1 MSVTH
6 KRRFVIGKVVNT
18 VNTMRKAKTYAVIG
32 GTSGMG
38 FRLAQ
43 QLVERGDRVLI
54 GGRNTGRLEEAARQ
68 LGPLATAQSVDI
80 EDRAS
85 LATFFAGQEELAGLF
100 TPGTTYRTASFRE
113 ADTETAESPFRS
125 KFWGQYWAVH
135 TALPYFA
142 QNAAIVLMSGAASVR
157 PIGNPAY
164 SACNA
169 AIEGLAR
176 ALAVEL
182 RPIRVNCLS
191 PGTIDS
197 NLWRNRDASIR
208 EPVFD
213 GWRALTLT
221 GEVGTVD
228 DAVGAA
234 LFLLD
239 NGNMNGSTLYSDG
252 GYTMR

>member
-1 MSVTH
+1 
-6 KRRFVIGKVVNT
+6 
-18 VNTMRKAKTYAVIG
+18 MRKAKTYAVIG

-38 FRLAQ
+38 FGLAQ
-43 QLVERGDRVLI
+43 QLVERGDRVLV
-54 GGRNTGRLEEAARQ
+54 GGRNPERLAAAAER
-68 LGPLATAQSVDI
+68 LGPLATARPVDI
-80 EDRAS
+80 EDKAS

-100 TPGTTYRTASFRE
+100 TPGTSYRTASFRD
-113 ADTETAESPFRS
+113 ADAETAESPFRA

-135 TALPYFA
+135 TALPYFSRD
-142 QNAAIVLMSGAASVR
+142 AAVVLMSGAASVR
-157 PIGNPAY
+157 PLGNPAY

>member
-1 MSVTH
+1 
-6 KRRFVIGKVVNT
+6 
-18 VNTMRKAKTYAVIG
+18 MRKAKTYAVIG

-38 FRLAQ
+38 LGLAQ
-43 QLVERGDRVLI
+43 RLVERGDRVLI
-54 GGRNTGRLEEAARQ
+54 GGRNAGRLEAAARQ
-68 LGPLATAQSVDI
+68 LGPLAIARPVDI

-100 TPGTTYRTASFRE
+100 TPGTSYRTASFRD
-113 ADTETAESPFRS
+113 ADAETAESPFRA

-135 TALPYFA
+135 TALPYFSRD
-142 QNAAIVLMSGAASVR
+142 AAVVLMSGAASVR
-157 PIGNPAY
+157 PLGNPAY

-197 NLWRNRDASIR
+197 TLWRNRDASIR
-208 EPVFD
+208 EPIFD
-213 GWRALTLT
+213 GWRALALT

>member
-1 MSVTH
+1 MSVTL
-6 KRRFVIGKVVNT
+6 KRRFSVDEVVNT
-18 VNTMRKAKTYAVIG
+18 VSTMRKIKTYAVIG

-38 FRLAQ
+38 LGLAQ
-43 QLVERGDRVLI
+43 RLVERGDRVLI
-54 GGRNTGRLEEAARQ
+54 GGRNAGRLEAAARK
-68 LGPLATAQSVDI
+68 LGPLATARSVDI

-85 LATFFAGQEELAGLF
+85 LTTFFAGQEELAGLF

-113 ADTETAESPFRS
+113 ADAETAESPFRA

-142 QNAAIVLMSGAASVR
+142 RDAAIVLMSGAASVR
-157 PIGNPAY
+157 PAGNPAY

-191 PGTIDS
+191 LGPIDS

-213 GWRALTLT
+213 SWRALALT

-228 DAVGAA
+228 DAAGAA

-239 NGNMNGSTLYSDG
+239 NGNMNGSTIYSDG

>member
-1 MSVTH
+1 
-6 KRRFVIGKVVNT
+6 
-18 VNTMRKAKTYAVIG
+18 MRKAKAYAVIG

-38 FRLAQ
+38 LGLAQ
-43 QLVERGDRVLI
+43 QLVARGDRVLI
-54 GGRNTGRLEEAARQ
+54 GGRKTGRLEAAARQ
-68 LGPLATAQSVDI
+68 LGPLATARSVDI
-80 EDRAS
+80 ADRAS
-85 LATFFAGQEELAGLF
+85 LAAFFAGQQELAGLF
-100 TPGTTYRTASFRE
+100 TPGTTYRTGSFRE
-113 ADTETAESPFRS
+113 ADAETAESPFRS

-135 TALPYFA
+135 AALPHFA
-142 QNAAIVLMSGAASVR
+142 KNAAIVLMSGAASVR
-157 PIGNPAY
+157 PLGNPAY

-197 NLWRNRDASIR
+197 NLWRNRDAAVR

-221 GEVGTVD
+221 GAVGTVD

-239 NGNMNGSTLYSDG
+239 NGNMNGSILYSDG

>member
-1 MSVTH
+1 
-6 KRRFVIGKVVNT
+6 
-18 VNTMRKAKTYAVIG
+18 MRKAKTYAVIG

-38 FRLAQ
+38 LGLAQ

-54 GGRNTGRLEEAARQ
+54 GGRNAGRLEAAARQ
-68 LGPLATAQSVDI
+68 LGPLATARSVDI

-113 ADTETAESPFRS
+113 ADTETAESPFRA

-135 TALPYFA
+135 SALPYFA
-142 QNAAIVLMSGAASVR
+142 RDAAIVLMSGAASVR

-191 PGTIDS
+191 PGPIDS

-213 GWRALTLT
+213 SWRALALT

-228 DAVGAA
+228 DAAGAA

-239 NGNMNGSTLYSDG
+239 NGNMNGSTIYSDG

>member
-1 MSVTH
+1 
-6 KRRFVIGKVVNT
+6 
-18 VNTMRKAKTYAVIG
+18 MRNAKTYAIIG

-38 FRLAQ
+38 FGLAQ
-43 QLVERGDRVLI
+43 RLVERGDRVLV
-54 GGRNTGRLEEAARQ
+54 GGRNPDRLTSAAER
-68 LGPLATAQSVDI
+68 LGPLAIARQVDI

-85 LATFFAGQEELAGLF
+85 LATFFTGEEELAGLF
-100 TPGTTYRTASFRE
+100 TPGTSYRTASFRK
-113 ADTETAESPFRS
+113 ADAETAESPFRA

-135 TALPYFA
+135 TALPHFA
-142 QNAAIVLMSGAASVR
+142 RNAAIVLMSGAASVR
-157 PIGNPAY
+157 PLGNPAY

-197 NLWRNRDASIR
+197 DLWRNRDAAIR

-213 GWRALTLT
+213 GWRALNLT

-239 NGNMNGSTLYSDG
+239 NGNMTGSTLYSDG

>member
-1 MSVTH
+1 
-6 KRRFVIGKVVNT
+6 
-18 VNTMRKAKTYAVIG
+18 MRKAKTYAVIG

-38 FRLAQ
+38 LGLAQ

-54 GGRNTGRLEEAARQ
+54 GGRNPERLEEAARQ
-68 LGPLATAQSVDI
+68 LGPLATARPVDI

-85 LATFFAGQEELAGLF
+85 LATFFAGQEELTGLF

-142 QNAAIVLMSGAASVR
+142 KDAAVVLMSGAASVR
-157 PIGNPAY
+157 PLGNPAY

-197 NLWRNRDASIR
+197 NLWRNRGAAIR

-239 NGNMNGSTLYSDG
+239 NGNMNGSTIYSDG

>member
-1 MSVTH
+1 MNAKTRCRFCVH
-6 KRRFVIGKVVNT
+6 KVINT
-18 VNTMRKAKTYAVIG
+18 IAVMRTAKTYAVIG

-38 FRLAQ
+38 LGLAQ
-43 QLVERGDRVLI
+43 RLVERGDRVLI
-54 GGRNTGRLEEAARQ
+54 GGRNSERLEAAARL
-68 LGPLATAQSVDI
+68 LGPLATARSVDI

-85 LATFFAGQEELAGLF
+85 LASFFAGEEELAGLF

-113 ADTETAESPFRS
+113 ADAETAESPFRA

-135 TALPYFA
+135 TALPHFA
-142 QNAAIVLMSGAASVR
+142 KDAAIVLMSGAASVR

-176 ALAVEL
+176 ALSVEL
-182 RPIRVNCLS
+182 KPIRVNCLS
-191 PGTIDS
+191 PGPIDS

-208 EPVFD
+208 EPVFES
-213 GWRALTLT
+213 WRTIALT
-221 GEVGTVD
+221 GEVGTVE
-228 DAVGAA
+228 DAADAA

-252 GYTMR
+252 GYTLR

>member
-1 MSVTH
+1 
-6 KRRFVIGKVVNT
+6 
-18 VNTMRKAKTYAVIG
+18 MRKAKRYAVIG

-38 FRLAQ
+38 LRLAQ
-43 QLVERGDRVLI
+43 RLVERGDRVLI
-54 GGRNTGRLEEAARQ
+54 GGRNSDRLEAAARQ
-68 LGPLATAQSVDI
+68 LGPLATACSVDSG
-80 EDRAS
+80 DRAS
-85 LATFFAGQEELAGLF
+85 LAAFFAGQEELAGLF
-100 TPGTTYRTASFRE
+100 TPGATYRTASFRE
-113 ADTETAESPFRS
+113 ADAETAESPFRA
-125 KFWGQYWAVH
+125 KLWGQYWAVH
-135 TALPYFA
+135 TALPYFSKD
-142 QNAAIVLMSGAASVR
+142 AAIVLMSGAASVR
-157 PIGNPAY
+157 PLGNPAY

-197 NLWRNRDASIR
+197 NLWRNRDASFR

-234 LFLLD
+234 LFQLD
-239 NGNMNGSTLYSDG
+239 NGNVNGSTLYSDG

>member
-1 MSVTH
+1 
-6 KRRFVIGKVVNT
+6 
-18 VNTMRKAKTYAVIG
+18 MRNAKTYAVIG

-38 FRLAQ
+38 FGLAQ
-43 QLVERGDRVLI
+43 RLVARGDRVLV
-54 GGRNTGRLEEAARQ
+54 GGRNPDRLAIAAER
-68 LGPLATAQSVDI
+68 LGPLAIARQVDI

-85 LATFFAGQEELAGLF
+85 LAAFFAGEGELAGLF
-100 TPGTTYRTASFRE
+100 TPGTSYRTASFRK
-113 ADTETAESPFRS
+113 ADAETAESPFRA

-135 TALPYFA
+135 TALPHFA
-142 QNAAIVLMSGAASVR
+142 RNAAIVLMSGAASVR
-157 PIGNPAY
+157 PLGNPAY

-169 AIEGLAR
+169 AIEGLTR

-197 NLWRNRDASIR
+197 DLWRNRDAAIR

-213 GWRALTLT
+213 GWRALNLT

-239 NGNMNGSTLYSDG
+239 NGNMTGSTLYSDG

>member
-1 MSVTH
+1 M
-6 KRRFVIGKVVNT
+6 K
-18 VNTMRKAKTYAVIG
+18 KAKTYAIIG

-38 FRLAQ
+38 FSLAQ
-43 QLVERGDRVLI
+43 RLVERGDHVLI
-54 GGRNTGRLEEAARQ
+54 GSRNAGRLEAAARQ
-68 LGPLATAQSVDI
+68 LGPRATTRTVDM

-85 LATFFAGQEELAGLF
+85 LADYFSGQEDLAGLF
-100 TPGTTYRTASFRE
+100 TPGASYRTASFRQ
-113 ADTETAESPFRS
+113 ADTDTAESPFRA

-135 TALPYFA
+135 TALPHLA
-142 QNAAIVLMSGAASVR
+142 KDAAIVLMSGAASVR
-157 PIGNPAY
+157 PLGNPAY

-197 NLWRNRDASIR
+197 ELWRNRDASIR

-213 GWRALTLT
+213 GWTSLTLN
-221 GEVGTVD
+221 GKVGSVD
-228 DAVGAA
+228 DAASAA

-239 NGNMNGSTLYSDG
+239 NGNMTGSTLYNDG

>member
-1 MSVTH
+1 
-6 KRRFVIGKVVNT
+6 
-18 VNTMRKAKTYAVIG
+18 MRKAKTYAVIG

-38 FRLAQ
+38 LGLAQ

-54 GGRNTGRLEEAARQ
+54 GGRNPERLEAAARQ
-68 LGPLATAQSVDI
+68 LGPLAIARQVDI

-85 LATFFAGQEELAGLF
+85 LVSFFAGQEELAGLF
-100 TPGTTYRTASFRE
+100 TPGTSYRTASFRD
-113 ADTETAESPFRS
+113 ADAETAESPFRA

-135 TALPYFA
+135 TALPHFSRD
-142 QNAAIVLMSGAASVR
+142 AAVVLMSGAASVR
-157 PIGNPAY
+157 PLGNPAY

>member
-1 MSVTH
+1 
-6 KRRFVIGKVVNT
+6 
-18 VNTMRKAKTYAVIG
+18 MRKAKTYAIIG

-38 FRLAQ
+38 FGLAQ
-43 QLVERGDRVLI
+43 RLVERGDRVLI
-54 GGRNTGRLEEAARQ
+54 GGRSSGRLEQAKQQ
-68 LGPLATAQSVDI
+68 LGPLAIVRTVDM

-85 LATFFAGQEELAGLF
+85 LATYFAGEDELAGLF
-100 TPGTTYRTASFRE
+100 TPGATYRTASFRD
-113 ADTETAESPFRS
+113 ADTETAESPFRA
-125 KFWGQYWAVH
+125 KFWAQYWAVH
-135 TALPYFA
+135 TALPHLA
-142 QNAAIVLMSGAASVR
+142 TDAAIVLMSGAASVR
-157 PIGNPAY
+157 PLGNPAY

-197 NLWRNRDASIR
+197 ELWRNRDSAFR

-213 GWRALTLT
+213 GWRALNLT

-228 DAVGAA
+228 DAVDAA

-239 NGNMNGSTLYSDG
+239 NGNMNGSTLYNDG

>member
-1 MSVTH
+1 MSVTP
-6 KRRFVIGKVVNT
+6 KRRFSVDKVVNI
-18 VNTMRKAKTYAVIG
+18 VSTMRKAKAYAVIG

-38 FRLAQ
+38 FGLAQ
-43 QLVERGDRVLI
+43 QLVARGDRVLI
-54 GGRNTGRLEEAARQ
+54 GGRNTGRLETAARQ
-68 LGPLATAQSVDI
+68 LGPPATARSVDI

-85 LATFFAGQEELAGLF
+85 LATFFAGQEDLAGLF
-100 TPGTTYRTASFRE
+100 TPGTSYRTASFRE

-142 QNAAIVLMSGAASVR
+142 RDAAIVLMSGAASVR

-197 NLWRNRDASIR
+197 NLWRNRDAAIR

>member
-1 MSVTH
+1 
-6 KRRFVIGKVVNT
+6 
-18 VNTMRKAKTYAVIG
+18 
-32 GTSGMG
+32 
-38 FRLAQ
+38 
-43 QLVERGDRVLI
+43 
-54 GGRNTGRLEEAARQ
+54 
-68 LGPLATAQSVDI
+68 
-80 EDRAS
+80 
-85 LATFFAGQEELAGLF
+85 
-100 TPGTTYRTASFRE
+100 
-113 ADTETAESPFRS
+113 
-125 KFWGQYWAVH
+125 VH
-135 TALPYFA
+135 TALPHLA
-142 QNAAIVLMSGAASVR
+142 TDAAIVLMSGAASVR
-157 PIGNPAY
+157 PLGNPAY

-197 NLWRNRDASIR
+197 ELWRNRDAAVR

-213 GWRALTLT
+213 GWRALNLT

-228 DAVGAA
+228 DAVDAA

-239 NGNMNGSTLYSDG
+239 NGNMNGSTLYNDG